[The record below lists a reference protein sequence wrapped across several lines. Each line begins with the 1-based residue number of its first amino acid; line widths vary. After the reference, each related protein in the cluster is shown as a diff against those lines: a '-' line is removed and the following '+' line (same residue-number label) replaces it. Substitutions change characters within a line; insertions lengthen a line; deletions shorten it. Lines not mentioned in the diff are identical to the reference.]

1 MSNCVTI
8 IPVHRR
14 VDYSQ
19 EMIDRIRCGLKRL
32 CLIRSFLLEDGMSKT
47 NDFTTG
53 KILMPLIGFMLPVF
67 FAMFLQS
74 MYGAVDLLIVGQF
87 AQSLDVSAVS
97 TGSQMMMTITNLV
110 TSFAMGTTIL
120 LGQRI
125 GEGRGRDGG
134 EVVGSSICLF
144 GLIAVALTLL
154 VPLLS
159 GQLSSLMNAPEEAF
173 DATSSYIRICGF
185 GSVFIIAYNLIGS
198 IFRGIGDSRTPLMTV
213 LIACVFNIAGDLLLV
228 AVFRMGT
235 AGAAIA
241 TVFAQAVSVVI
252 SLLFLRKKELP
263 FLFSLK
269 SIRFRRPIVR
279 KVTSLGLPIALQ
291 DLLVGISFLVLLAI
305 VNGLGL
311 IPSAGIGVAERVC
324 GFIMLIPSA
333 FMQAMA
339 AFVAQNIGAGKYL
352 RARKALGY
360 AIGVSAMLAV
370 VMFAATFWRGNLLSA
385 VFSNDIQVIAAA
397 ADYLKAYAIDC
408 LLTCFLFCFIGFF
421 NGLGMTRFVMIQG
434 IIGAF
439 LVRIPVAFLMS
450 RETPVSMFHIGLAT
464 PCSTILQVILCLICF
479 HAANRK
485 YHASGNSEA

>member
-1 MSNCVTI
+1 MRKN
-8 IPVHRR
+8 
-14 VDYSQ
+14 
-19 EMIDRIRCGLKRL
+19 
-32 CLIRSFLLEDGMSKT
+32 
-47 NDFTTG
+47 NDFTQG
-53 KILMPLIGFMLPVF
+53 RILGPLVRFMVPVF
-67 FAMFLQS
+67 LAMFLQA
-74 MYGAVDLLIVGQF
+74 MYGAADLLIVGQF

-125 GEGRGRDGG
+125 GEGRGREGG
-134 EVVGSSICLF
+134 QVVGASLCLF
-144 GLIAVALTLL
+144 GAIAAAFTVL
-154 VPLLS
+154 VPALS
-159 GQLSSLMNAPEEAF
+159 VPLSRVMNAPDEAF
-173 DATSSYIRICGF
+173 GATASYIRICGL

-213 LIACVFNIAGDLLLV
+213 LIACVCNIAGDLLLV

-235 AGAAIA
+235 AGAALA

-252 SLLFLRKKELP
+252 SLAVLRKRELP
-263 FLFSLK
+263 FQFSRAD
-269 SIRFRRPIVR
+269 IRFRGAVIR

-311 IPSAGIGVAERVC
+311 IPSAGVGVAERVC

-339 AFVAQNIGAGKYL
+339 AFVAQNIGAGKYR
-352 RARKALGY
+352 RARKALAC
-360 AIGVSAMLAV
+360 AIGVSAVPAV
-370 VMFAATFWRGNLLSA
+370 LMFALTFWRGDLLA
-385 VFSNDIQVIAAA
+385 GIFSNDPQVILAG

-421 NGLGMTRFVMIQG
+421 NGLGMTRFVMLQG
-434 IIGAF
+434 IAGAF
-439 LVRIPVAFLMS
+439 LIRIPVAFLMS

-464 PCSTILQVILCLICF
+464 PCSTVVQVAMCLICF
-479 HAANRK
+479 AAANKK
-485 YHASGNSEA
+485 YLSDAASD

>member
-1 MSNCVTI
+1 M
-8 IPVHRR
+8 RG
-14 VDYSQ
+14 
-19 EMIDRIRCGLKRL
+19 E
-32 CLIRSFLLEDGMSKT
+32 

-53 KILMPLIGFMLPVF
+53 KILKPLAGFMLPVF

-74 MYGAVDLLIVGQF
+74 MYGAVDLMIVGRF
-87 AQSLDVSAVS
+87 ARSLDVSAVS

-125 GEGRGRDGG
+125 GEGRGREGG
-134 EVVGSSICLF
+134 EVAGSSICLF
-144 GLIAVALTLL
+144 GTIAAVLTIL
-154 VPLLS
+154 VPLMAGPLS
-159 GQLSSLMNAPEEAF
+159 GLMNAPEEAF
-173 DATSSYIRICGF
+173 GATVSYIRICGS

-213 LIACVFNIAGDLLLV
+213 LIACVCNIAGDLLLV
-228 AVFRMGT
+228 AVFGMGT
-235 AGAAIA
+235 AGAAMA
-241 TVFAQAVSVVI
+241 TVFAQALSVIV
-252 SLLFLRKKELP
+252 SLLILRKKELP
-263 FLFSLK
+263 FLFTRQ
-269 SIRFRRPIVR
+269 SIRFRASIIR
-279 KVTSLGLPIALQ
+279 KVTALGLPIALQ

-339 AFVAQNIGAGKYL
+339 AFAAQNIGAGKYD
-352 RARKALGY
+352 RAKKALGY
-360 AIGVSAMLAV
+360 AVALSFMLAA
-370 VMFAATFWRGNLLSA
+370 VMFALSFWRGDLMA
-385 VFSNDIQVIAAA
+385 GIFSNDPPVIAAA

-421 NGLGMTRFVMIQG
+421 NGLGMTRFVMVQG
-434 IIGAF
+434 IVGAF

-450 RETPVSMFHIGLAT
+450 REVPVSMFHIGLAT
-464 PCSTILQVILCLICF
+464 PCSTVLQVILCLVWF
-479 HAANRK
+479 RK
-485 YHASGNSEA
+485 ADREYHLRGKMVE

>member
-1 MSNCVTI
+1 MRKN
-8 IPVHRR
+8 
-14 VDYSQ
+14 
-19 EMIDRIRCGLKRL
+19 
-32 CLIRSFLLEDGMSKT
+32 
-47 NDFTTG
+47 NDFTQG
-53 KILMPLIGFMLPVF
+53 RILGPLVRFMVPVF
-67 FAMFLQS
+67 LAMFLQA
-74 MYGAVDLLIVGQF
+74 MYGAADLLIVGQF

-125 GEGRGRDGG
+125 GEGRGREGG
-134 EVVGSSICLF
+134 QVVGASLCLF
-144 GLIAVALTLL
+144 GAIAAVFTVL
-154 VPLLS
+154 VPALS
-159 GQLSSLMNAPEEAF
+159 VPLSRVMNAPDEAF
-173 DATSSYIRICGF
+173 GATASYIRICGL

-213 LIACVFNIAGDLLLV
+213 LIACVCNIAGDLLLV

-235 AGAAIA
+235 AGAALA

-252 SLLFLRKKELP
+252 SLAVLRKRELP
-263 FLFSLK
+263 FQFSRADV
-269 SIRFRRPIVR
+269 RFRGAVIR

-311 IPSAGIGVAERVC
+311 IPSAGVGVAERVC

-339 AFVAQNIGAGKYL
+339 AFVAQNIGAGKYR
-352 RARKALGY
+352 RARKALAC
-360 AIGVSAMLAV
+360 AIGVSAVPAV
-370 VMFAATFWRGNLLSA
+370 LMFALTFWRGDLLA
-385 VFSNDIQVIAAA
+385 GIFSNDPQVILAG

-421 NGLGMTRFVMIQG
+421 NGLGMTRFVMLQG
-434 IIGAF
+434 IAGAF
-439 LVRIPVAFLMS
+439 LIRIPVAFLMS

-464 PCSTILQVILCLICF
+464 PCSTVVQVAMCLICF
-479 HAANRK
+479 AAANKK
-485 YHASGNSEA
+485 YLSDAASD